1 MTVYNLEVTP
11 YSTGKIIKSAGSSA
25 LISGRDEATGLV
37 FIKMPSGEV
46 RKFNNN
52 CWATIGQIGNEQ
64 HKNVVIG
71 KAGRQRW
78 K

>member
-11 YSTGKIIKSAGSSA
+11 FSTGKVVKTAGSPA

-46 RKFNNN
+46 RKFNKN
-52 CWATIGQIGNEQ
+52 CWATIEQ
-64 HKNVVIG
+64 L
-71 KAGRQRW
+71 
-78 K
+78 